1 MRPAFGEG
9 MFVSDLFGLLG
20 TVFCFAVALA
30 YIRGCRALKKDR
42 L

>member
-1 MRPAFGEG
+1 

-20 TVFCFAVALA
+20 TVLCFAVALA
-30 YIRGCRALKKDR
+30 YIHGCRALKKES

>member
-1 MRPAFGEG
+1 

-20 TVFCFAVALA
+20 TVLCFAVALA
-30 YIRGCRALKKDR
+30 YIHGCRALKKEP